1 MILTMNYINQKSN
14 HETTEY
20 QAMKSLKPYLYLLL
34 ALSMAAVQA
43 CGPSKSSPR
52 YVDDTN
58 SDEAVDWENVSEQTA
73 SNAFPAIFIKTSD
86 TTSYP
91 LGIEKA
97 NVDVKVV
104 GNIATT
110 TMEITFFNNL
120 DRILTG
126 ELYFPLGQGQTVSR
140 FAMDVNGN
148 MREGVVVEKAKG
160 RIAFERTSRQRI
172 DPGLLEWTQGNNF
185 KSRVY
190 PIPANG
196 SKTILVAF
204 EQELDY
210 VGKQKVYTLPLNFET
225 PLKEF
230 DIRAEVFMQS
240 IKPEMAPNGLAN
252 FEFSKWNQ
260 NYVAEKH
267 LENVALTQPIAF
279 NIPSTNSATV
289 IIEEA
294 ANGERY
300 FYAHISPKKQI
311 LEKKLPESIAV
322 FWDVSLSG
330 ANRQLKKESDLLKAY
345 LSNFSQVNLQFTT
358 FSNEVHEEKSFD
370 VKNDDISELLNFIDH
385 LDYDGGTQAGVLNFS
400 SVTADEILVF
410 SDGLGNFGNEQFQNS
425 EKPVYTVNSSQSAN
439 HSALRFLAMQSGG
452 SYINLMKVES
462 TAAVKMLSQA
472 VYSFLGVPK
481 SYDVSKVYPSIPTP
495 VHDHIGIA
503 GTLTE
508 GVTEIKLNFGFAGEV
523 SHTETIKL
531 TAEPSSSGMVER
543 IWAQKRLEELDLEYD
558 EYKNVIQDLGKKFGI
573 VTRNTSLI
581 VLDRVE
587 DYVEHEIVPPAEL
600 KEQYYALVGRQQKDE
615 KRAHEKHIKEVETQ
629 FAEYKVWWNKTYKIP
644 KRIKRKKN
652 IGLDADSVRMNF
664 GDQVSEEVAADADEG
679 SQADREYRQEEEQ
692 IAEQE
697 PSANRPPPPPE
708 MEIVEDDA
716 VLYNWHDVSANA
728 TTQRANNGYTSSGTY
743 TVRVTDVQGST
754 FGNEIVEKS
763 QGRKADIS
771 IEGWTPDANYI
782 RELEKNKDDLY
793 KHYLILRKEH
803 QKTPSFYMD
812 VADMLMKLGKMPE
825 AIRVLSNLAELE
837 LENPALL
844 RILAHRLEQLKSL
857 ELAILTYEKVKDL
870 REEEPQSF
878 RDLGLAYAANGE
890 YQMAV
895 NTLYHVVENDW
906 NDRFPN
912 IEALVAYEMNSVISN
927 CGEEL
932 ELGHINENFLY
943 EMPTDLRVV
952 LNWDTDAC
960 DMDLW
965 VTDPLGEKCLYSHN
979 RTQTGGR
986 MSNDFTGGYGPEE
999 FIIKKAVPGEYKI
1012 QVNYFG
1018 TRQQTV
1024 LGPTTIQVQLISNY
1038 GRKEQTIQD
1047 VTRRLGEAKEQIDI
1061 GSFEFKEENQ

>member
-1 MILTMNYINQKSN
+1 
-14 HETTEY
+14 
-20 QAMKSLKPYLYLLL
+20 MKSLRPYSYLWL
-34 ALSMAAVQA
+34 AFCIAAVHQA
-43 CGPSKSSPR
+43 CEPSKSSPK
-52 YVDDTN
+52 YVDETN
-58 SDEAVDWENVSEQTA
+58 AEEEIDWNTVSGQST
-73 SNAFPAIFIKTSD
+73 SNIFPAIFIKTSD

-97 NVDVKVV
+97 KVDVKVV

-120 DRILTG
+120 DRILSG

-160 RIAFERTSRQRI
+160 RIAFESTSRQRI

-190 PIPANG
+190 PIPAKG
-196 SKTILVAF
+196 FKTILVAF

-210 VGKQKVYTLPLNFET
+210 VGRQKVYSLPLNFQD
-225 PLKEF
+225 PIKEF

-240 IKPEMAPNGLAN
+240 AKPEMAPNSLAN
-252 FEFSKWNQ
+252 FEFSQWEQ

-267 LENVALTQPIAF
+267 LENVALTRPIAF
-279 NIPSTNSATV
+279 NIPSTSSAEV
-289 IIEEA
+289 VIEE
-294 ANGERY
+294 NTKGERI
-300 FYAHISPKKQI
+300 FYAHISPKRQI
-311 LEKKLPESIAV
+311 LEKKLPKSLTV

-330 ANRQLKKESDLLKAY
+330 TSRQLKKETDLLGAY
-345 LSNFSQVNLQFTT
+345 LSNFSQVNLQFKT
-358 FSNEVHEEKSFD
+358 FSNEIHDEKSFD
-370 VKNDDISELLNFIDH
+370 VKNGDINELLTFINS
-385 LDYDGGTQAGVLNFS
+385 LNYDGGTQAGVLNFN
-400 SVTADEILVF
+400 SVTTDEILVF
-410 SDGLGNFGNEQFQNS
+410 SDGLGNFGNEHFQTS

-439 HSALRFLAMQSGG
+439 HSGLKFLAMQSGG
-452 SYINLMKVES
+452 SYINLLKVETS
-462 TAAVKMLSQA
+462 AAVKMLSQS
-472 VYSFLGVPK
+472 VYSFLGVAN
-481 SYDVSKVYPSIPTP
+481 SQAVSQVYPSIPTP
-495 VHDHIGIA
+495 VHHHFAMAGILEDGA
-503 GTLTE
+503 SELT
-508 GVTEIKLNFGFAGEV
+508 LNFGFGGKV
-523 SHTETIKL
+523 SHTETINL
-531 TAEPSSSGMVER
+531 ATESSSSGLVER
-543 IWAQKRLEELDLEYD
+543 IWAQKKLEQLDLEY
-558 EYKNVIQDLGKKFGI
+558 ERNKTEIQDLGKTYAI

-600 KEQYYALVGRQQKDE
+600 QDQYYSLIERRQKDE
-615 KRAHEKHIKEVETQ
+615 KRAHEKHLEQVEKE
-629 FAEYKVWWNKTYKIP
+629 FAEYKTWWNKSFRIP

-652 IGLDADSVRMNF
+652 IGFDADSNRIRTSFLDENI
-664 GDQVSEEVAADADEG
+664 EEVAADAAER
-679 SQADREYRQEEEQ
+679 SHAD
-692 IAEQE
+692 AEHRSEAESQE
-697 PSANRPPPPPE
+697 PITSANRPPPPPE
-708 MEIVEDDA
+708 IEIVEDDEMIDEE
-716 VLYNWHDVSANA
+716 NVSYEWRNVANGA
-728 TTQRANNGYTSSGTY
+728 TSQGLGNGYTSSGTY
-743 TVRVTDVQGST
+743 RVRFTDANASMTSNDSDGKM
-754 FGNEIVEKS
+754 EEKS
-763 QGRKADIS
+763 RDRKTDIN
-771 IEGWTPDANYI
+771 IEGWTPDADYI
-782 RELEKNKDDLY
+782 KELNKNTDNLY
-793 KHYLILRKEH
+793 THYLILRKQH
-803 QKTPSFYMD
+803 QKTPAFYMD
-812 VADMLMKLGKMPE
+812 VADMLAEQGKMQE

-857 ELAILTYEKVKDL
+857 ELAILTYEKVKNL

-906 NDRFPN
+906 DGRFPN
-912 IEALVAYEMNSVISN
+912 IEALVAYEMNSVISR

-932 ELGHINENFLY
+932 ELGHINEQFLY

-965 VTDPLGEKCLYSHN
+965 VTDPLGEKCYYSHS
-979 RTQTGGR
+979 RTQTGGKISR
-986 MSNDFTGGYGPEE
+986 DFTGGYGPEE
-999 FIIKKAVPGEYKI
+999 FIIKKSVPGEYKI
-1012 QVNYFG
+1012 QVNYYG

-1038 GRKEQTIQD
+1038 GRPTQTIQD
-1047 VTRRLGEAKEQIDI
+1047 VTRRLGKAKEQIDI